1 MRTFSVQA
9 GEGRL
14 RVTLEVARTGGQG
27 LACFLQLEMLSL
39 VKEKNPHNHDSHHTV
54 GYFYGL

>member
-27 LACFLQLEMLSL
+27 LACFLHGGTLS
-39 VKEKNPHNHDSHHTV
+39 HV
-54 GYFYGL
+54 GNQTLARC

>member
-27 LACFLQLEMLSL
+27 LACFLHGGTLITKIGRASCRER
-39 VKEKNPHNHDSHHTV
+39 V
-54 GYFYGL
+54 